1 MFVGVIAVAVVV
13 GLWELDLAAAPSA
26 RTSRLPL
33 VPLAVGGAAMVVA
46 GYVRGA
52 EGAWVAMALTA
63 LAVLVWRMTEP
74 PEGYLGTSR
83 RASSPPSTCRSSP
96 PSWR

>member
-1 MFVGVIAVAVVV
+1 M
-13 GLWELDLAAAPSA
+13 
-26 RTSRLPL
+26 
-33 VPLAVGGAAMVVA
+33 PLAVGGAAMVVA

-74 PEGYLGTSR
+74 PEGYLKDVTAGRLR
-83 RASSPPSTCRSSP
+83 RVLRPVPGHLRRDDAHGGRRPAAGARSSCC
-96 PSWR
+96 